1 MNFFICRFKPLIC
14 PVNGIKRLFDKT
26 HFQNQVKKKNNLENA
41 GARGIKKGSARF
53 LFLILFSL
61 LKSLEVFNFA

>member
-26 HFQNQVKKKNNLENA
+26 HFQNQVKKKNNLKNT
-41 GARGIKKGSARF
+41 GARGTKKEARASF
-53 LFLILFSL
+53 F
-61 LKSLEVFNFA
+61 